1 MSTVLSEKMER
12 KREERESADP
22 WDYVEVFDCAYLD

>member
-1 MSTVLSEKMER
+1 MSSVLSEER
-12 KREERESADP
+12 ERREESKSVDP